1 MVLVESSYGQT
12 DILHAVQVTYQKKQ
26 SRDTLKIR
34 DHQTASE
41 EAQWCQLKKKGL
53 APFLKWIRNE
63 NSRKTV
69 KTVDLALKLIYK
81 IKVPVRPGRHYPRWN
96 RIIFQ
101 GKPMRFRLDG
111 RDWPNTRSHNGV
123 LITVAP

>member
-1 MVLVESSYGQT
+1 MDQELERISSESDKHKDRINVKQLIALIQDERMV
-12 DILHAVQVTYQKKQ
+12 
-26 SRDTLKIR
+26 RR
-34 DHQTASE
+34 
-41 EAQWCQLKKKGL
+41 
-53 APFLKWIRNE
+53 IRNE

-69 KTVDLALKLIYK
+69 KTVDLALKLIHK
-81 IKVPVRPGRHYPRWN
+81 IKMPVRPGRHYPRWN
-96 RIIFQ
+96 SIIFQ